1 MIKINHNNNICQS
14 KFKDFI
20 ILLISLFLIQTIFHI
35 LCFNEFELIGIYFFI
50 YRVHINHFIISIGL
64 IFLPEIE
71 LIFFIVESDT
81 SEIISSTL

>member
-50 YRVHINHFIISIGL
+50 YEPPLKSRLKYSL
-64 IFLPEIE
+64 C
-71 LIFFIVESDT
+71 
-81 SEIISSTL
+81 